1 MLILTIFRML
11 PVIQFCTYR
20 HDAICGNDSFVLLCR
35 IQSNSSESVYL
46 KSWALQ
52 IVSCD
57 LGLKV
62 IFVEV
67 KILSC

>member
-1 MLILTIFRML
+1 M
-11 PVIQFCTYR
+11 
-20 HDAICGNDSFVLLCR
+20 LLCR

-57 LGLKV
+57 LALKV